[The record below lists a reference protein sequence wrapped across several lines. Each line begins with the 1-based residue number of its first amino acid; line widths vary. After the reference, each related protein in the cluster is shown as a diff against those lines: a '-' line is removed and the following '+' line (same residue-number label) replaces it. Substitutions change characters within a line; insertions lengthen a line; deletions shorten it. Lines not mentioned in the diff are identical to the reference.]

1 MSPPSGEFRCRVCLK
16 QDELLVDIYEIVEEM
31 QVDLCTLLETC
42 GGIKVDRR
50 NVQPMYL
57 CQECTNELLIA
68 AKFRKKCEDSEKL
81 RDMARE
87 ISMDTAERL
96 ASEEI
101 IIIDPSDYI
110 EQFFA
115 VEDPENEP
123 IGVARWNCQHCGAG
137 FQQSEAL
144 RRHIQK
150 VHASITIIDCRDCRR
165 IFTKVGCYQVHN
177 CSHAKSLKRKHKC
190 LECGKCL
197 QSASSL
203 ASHIRL
209 HTDERAF
216 TCDQCA
222 KAFRTNGALQAHL
235 RRHKQ
240 VMQHKCPH
248 CGRGFVESSNLR
260 RHIVARHT
268 EERPHLCNFCQRSFS
283 RVYMLELHLRTH
295 TGERPY
301 ACQHCEKRFAQLG
314 VLKSHERIH
323 TGERLHRCQ
332 VCEKTF
338 TRAGQLRKHA
348 LRHETG
354 Q

>member
-1 MSPPSGEFRCRVCLK
+1 MSLPSGELRCRVCLK
-16 QDELLVDIYEIVEEM
+16 QDELLVDICETVEEM

-42 GGIKVDRR
+42 GGIKVDRSD
-50 NVQPMYL
+50 VEPMYL

-68 AKFRKKCEDSEKL
+68 AKFRKKCTEAEKL
-81 RDMARE
+81 RDGARE
-87 ISMDTAERL
+87 IELGTAEPL
-96 ASEEI
+96 TSEEV

-110 EQFFA
+110 VQTSA
-115 VEDPENEP
+115 VEDSEKKP
-123 IGVARWNCQHCGAG
+123 IGVSRWNCQHCGAV
-137 FQQSEAL
+137 FQQSEVL
-144 RRHIQK
+144 RRHIGK
-150 VHASITIIDCRDCRR
+150 VHASVTIIDCEDCRR
-165 IFTKVGCYQVHN
+165 FFTKIGSYQGHS
-177 CSHAKSLKRKHKC
+177 CSHSKSPKGEHKC

-203 ASHIRL
+203 ASHMRL
-209 HTDERAF
+209 HTEERPF
-216 TCDQCA
+216 TCDQCP
-222 KAFRTNGALQAHL
+222 KTFRTNGAVEAHQ

-240 VMQHKCPH
+240 MMQHKCPH

-268 EERPHLCNFCQRSFS
+268 DERPHLCNFCQRSFS

-301 ACQHCEKRFAQLG
+301 ACKHCDKRFAQLG
-314 VLKSHERIH
+314 VLRSHERIH

-338 TRAGQLRKHA
+338 TRAGQLRKHEM
-348 LRHETG
+348 RHETG